1 MNNKFYCLIFAL
13 STILISEERLKQA
26 RVTEYFAT
34 QTIDYVESLRENG
47 DSKEYLFIR
56 QTNAYLARAKAHLEL
71 GKMELALE
79 DINKVIVREPYRLES
94 YYYRG
99 RIFSILEK
107 YFDAKVNYDVVI
119 DNELFSPDVFAYRAE
134 AKFNIY
140 RDESILI
147 DIDDFINNSDKS
159 HPYSGKLHFYKGAI
173 LFQKENYSDALEN
186 LHIAIELSPEIWEA
200 YMIRGNIYRIQG
212 QLTPAFSDL
221 NIAVNSKQCP
231 REVYLYRGMANSF
244 SGNFQLAI
252 NDLTQFLMMT
262 PEYHQSK
269 PEAILQRAI
278 ARFYRGNLNEALNDL
293 NEVIKREPTHWL
305 AFRLLGLVYL
315 EKKEF
320 YKSLTN
326 FNIAF
331 ERGDHDV
338 ELFLQRGIV
347 HLNLSHYKSA
357 ESDFSVFLNKARDNH
372 TRYGK
377 VLCDRGIAL
386 FFMKRIEDACIDW
399 NYASNLQYEDANKF
413 IQMHCVK

>member
-1 MNNKFYCLIFAL
+1 MNNKFYYLIFTL

-26 RVTEYFAT
+26 KVTEYFAT
-34 QTIDYVESLRENG
+34 QTIDYVESVRENG
-47 DSKEYLFIR
+47 DSKEFLFVR
-56 QTNAYLARAKAHLEL
+56 QTNAYFERAKARLEL
-71 GKMELALE
+71 GKIESALE
-79 DINKVIVREPYRLES
+79 DINKVIIREPYKLES

-99 RIFSILEK
+99 RIFSILGNYSE
-107 YFDAKVNYDVVI
+107 AKVNYDVDI
-119 DNELFSPDVFAYRAE
+119 ENELFSPDVFAYRAE
-134 AKFNIY
+134 ARFNIY

-147 DIDDFINNSDKS
+147 DIDHFLNSSNIS
-159 HPYSGKLHFYKGAI
+159 HPYSPKLYFYKGAI

-186 LHIAIELSPEIWEA
+186 LDIAIELSPEIWEA
-200 YMIRGNIYRIQG
+200 YVIRGNIYRIQG
-212 QLTPAFSDL
+212 HLTSAFSDF
-221 NIAVNSKQCP
+221 NTAVNSKQGP
-231 REVYLYRGMANSF
+231 REVYLYRGLANSI
-244 SGNFQLAI
+244 SGNFQSAI
-252 NDLTQFLMMT
+252 DDLTQFLILT
-262 PEYHQSK
+262 PGYHQSK

-278 ARFYRGNLNEALNDL
+278 ARFYKGNLNEALNDL

-338 ELFLQRGIV
+338 ELFLNRGMV
-347 HLNLSHYKSA
+347 HLNLSHYQSA

-372 TRYGK
+372 TKYGK
-377 VLCDRGIAL
+377 VLCNRGIAL

-399 NYASNLQYEDANKF
+399 DYASNLQFEDANKF
-413 IQMHCVK
+413 IQRHCVE

>member
-1 MNNKFYCLIFAL
+1 
-13 STILISEERLKQA
+13 
-26 RVTEYFAT
+26 
-34 QTIDYVESLRENG
+34 
-47 DSKEYLFIR
+47 
-56 QTNAYLARAKAHLEL
+56 
-71 GKMELALE
+71 
-79 DINKVIVREPYRLES
+79 
-94 YYYRG
+94 
-99 RIFSILEK
+99 
-107 YFDAKVNYDVVI
+107 
-119 DNELFSPDVFAYRAE
+119 
-134 AKFNIY
+134 
-140 RDESILI
+140 
-147 DIDDFINNSDKS
+147 
-159 HPYSGKLHFYKGAI
+159 
-173 LFQKENYSDALEN
+173 
-186 LHIAIELSPEIWEA
+186 
-200 YMIRGNIYRIQG
+200 
-212 QLTPAFSDL
+212 
-221 NIAVNSKQCP
+221 
-231 REVYLYRGMANSF
+231 MANSI

-252 NDLTQFLMMT
+252 DDLTQFLMMT

-278 ARFYRGNLNEALNDL
+278 ARFYKGNLNEALNDL

-315 EKKEF
+315 EKKAF

-347 HLNLSHYKSA
+347 HLNLSHYQSA

-372 TRYGK
+372 TKYAK

-399 NYASNLQYEDANKF
+399 DYASNLQYEDANKF